1 MNYILDTNIILAIK
15 NKSFP
20 FDDNNM
26 DFWNFLLELAQ
37 QNYFKLPEK
46 VIDELE
52 SGTDDLGVWIDQHK
66 SDFKLPT
73 ASVLSNDSLSR
84 VLAVYNSIRSVP
96 LTEAELEYLKADP
109 YVIAHAITEE
119 AIVVTAEKLFG
130 IQQNTTAKNIKIP
143 NICEQMN
150 VPYISELRFMW
161 ELSQKYAELRQ
172 EQSIEI

>member
-1 MNYILDTNIILAIK
+1 MNYILDTNIFIHIK
-15 NKSFP
+15 DYVFP
-20 FDDNNM
+20 FDASHM
-26 DFWNFLLELAQ
+26 YFWNFLLELAQ
-37 QNYFKLPEK
+37 QNYFKLPEM
-46 VIDELE
+46 VVSELE
-52 SGTDDLGVWIDQHK
+52 SGTDALGIWISRHK

-161 ELSQKYAELRQ
+161 ELSQKYAEFCRQ
-172 EQSIEI
+172 QASEV

>member
-1 MNYILDTNIILAIK
+1 MTYILDTNIIVVIK
-15 NKSFP
+15 NKAFP
-20 FDDNNM
+20 FDANHM
-26 DFWNFLLELAQ
+26 DFWNFLLEQAQ
-37 QNYFKLPEK
+37 RNYFKLPEM
-46 VIDELE
+46 VISELE
-52 SGTDDLGVWIDQHK
+52 NGTDDLGVWIDQHK